1 MCASLRAQAASPSLW
16 PRSVEHSYMLGG
28 ARRGSSVLDGGV
40 ERGSESGLLG
50 RRSSAAPAALADE
63 NGRLP
68 PVRSVC
74 GTPADEAW
82 LPIASSAD
90 VRMSV
95 GQAAVPARLR
105 APL

>member
-1 MCASLRAQAASPSLW
+1 M
-16 PRSVEHSYMLGG
+16 EH
-28 ARRGSSVLDGGV
+28 
-40 ERGSESGLLG
+40 GSESGLLG
-50 RRSSAAPAALADE
+50 RRSSAAPAASADE

-68 PVRSVC
+68 LVQSVC

-95 GQAAVPARLR
+95 WR
-105 APL
+105 